1 MVIPQAPGSRV
12 HRIVFVLLFGL
23 ILFLSVRWLL
33 LAGERAQAA
42 HLALDALPAQAA
54 PTPLA
59 PPQPG
64 VTRFAVI
71 GDYGGGGK
79 PEADVAALVH
89 GWNPDFIL
97 TVGDN
102 NYPIGAAAAMDAH
115 VGQYYQDFIF
125 PYAGRYG
132 AGANENRFFPTLG
145 NHDWMTSRAQPYFD
159 YFTLP
164 GNERYYDFRRGP
176 VHLFALDSDSRETDG
191 ITAKSKQGRWLQ
203 QALANATAPWKLVY
217 FHHAPF
223 SSAAHGSNA
232 TLQWPFA
239 TWGATAVLA
248 GHDHTYER
256 ILRDGAVYFVNGL
269 GGHSIYAFGA
279 PIAGSA
285 VRYNRDFGAMLVEAT
300 DAQITFQFI
309 ARRGAVIDTYRL
321 AAPVPPAPA
330 SIGTFTPTPTACPRC
345 QPDAR

>member
-33 LAGERAQAA
+33 LAGRRTHKPA
-42 HLALDALPAQAA
+42 HLALDAAAHASRANSIGASAARRDPVRGDWRLRRRRQA
-54 PTPLA
+54 
-59 PPQPG
+59 
-64 VTRFAVI
+64 RSN
-71 GDYGGGGK
+71 
-79 PEADVAALVH
+79 VAALVH
-89 GWNPDFIL
+89 RWNPDFIL

-132 AGANENRFFPTLG
+132 TAYNENRFFPTLG

-164 GNERYYDFRRGP
+164 GNEHSMIFDRTRASLSG
-176 VHLFALDSDSRETDG
+176 LDSDSRETDG

-203 QALANATAPWKLVY
+203 QALANTTAPWKLVY

-223 SSAAHGSNA
+223 SSATHGSKA
-232 TLQWPFA
+232 TL
-239 TWGATAVLA
+239 
-248 GHDHTYER
+248 R
-256 ILRDGAVYFVNGL
+256 GL
-269 GGHSIYAFGA
+269 
-279 PIAGSA
+279 
-285 VRYNRDFGAMLVEAT
+285 
-300 DAQITFQFI
+300 
-309 ARRGAVIDTYRL
+309 
-321 AAPVPPAPA
+321 
-330 SIGTFTPTPTACPRC
+330 
-345 QPDAR
+345 